1 MVLKTFNVDENIYA
15 KFSSFCK
22 DNGLSMSKQVTIFM
36 KSQMEDEPKIRAE
49 YVEKLNRLRKG
60 QFVKVNDFEQRY
72 GL

>member
-1 MVLKTFNVDENIYA
+1 MVLKTFNVDEDVYA

-36 KSQMEDEPKIRAE
+36 KSQMEDEPNVRAE

-60 QFVKVNDFEQRY
+60 QFVKVNDFEKRY